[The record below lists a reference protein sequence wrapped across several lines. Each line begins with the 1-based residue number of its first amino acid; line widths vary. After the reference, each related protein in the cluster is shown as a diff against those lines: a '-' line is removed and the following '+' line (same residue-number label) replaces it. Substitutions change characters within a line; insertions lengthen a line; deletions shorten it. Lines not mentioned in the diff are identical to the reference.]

1 MTSKAVST
9 RMSVPEIV
17 VAGLAIALLMS
28 GLATG
33 VLAKQA
39 PSGQQPS
46 WQSAD
51 RSMSA
56 EQRHRN

>member
-1 MTSKAVST
+1 MTTEDVST

-17 VAGLAIALLMS
+17 VAGLALAVLMT

-39 PSGQQPS
+39 PTSQPTPWQGANAVNLQGQHQ
-46 WQSAD
+46 
-51 RSMSA
+51 
-56 EQRHRN
+56 N